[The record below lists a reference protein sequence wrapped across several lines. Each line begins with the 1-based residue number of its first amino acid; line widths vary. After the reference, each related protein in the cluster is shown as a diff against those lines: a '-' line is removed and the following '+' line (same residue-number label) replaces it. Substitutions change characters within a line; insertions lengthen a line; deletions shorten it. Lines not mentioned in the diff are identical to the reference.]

1 MKFEVKWTAKD
12 QLIMSDY
19 VESLNDSGARSQ
31 VVAMRSDIPGF
42 SVIGTYAIRDENST
56 SETSSSVNSGSSDF
70 DFSSNVIL
78 IGISLGCLVSLYGLL
93 SLPTGI
99 VAFFIGGAIGFASWK
114 LGCWLSDKGW

>member
-70 DFSSNVIL
+70 DFSSNVTL

>member
-1 MKFEVKWTAKD
+1 MLRV
-12 QLIMSDY
+12 
-19 VESLNDSGARSQ
+19 LNDSGARSQ

-42 SVIGTYAIRDENST
+42 SVIGTYAIRDGANAIRDENST

-70 DFSSNVIL
+70 DFSSNVTL